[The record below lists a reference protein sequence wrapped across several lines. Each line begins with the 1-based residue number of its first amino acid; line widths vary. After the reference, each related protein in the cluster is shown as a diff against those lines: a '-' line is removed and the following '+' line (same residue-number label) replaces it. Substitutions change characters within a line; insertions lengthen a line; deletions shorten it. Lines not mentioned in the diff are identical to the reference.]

1 MSTSYRVSVG
11 EYEVTYRMSIG
22 EEEKVAFEER
32 LWYKCCEP
40 EWTRGRYEWPL
51 LEGSCEVAHF

>member
-11 EYEVTYRMSIG
+11 EYEATYRMSIG

-32 LWYKCCEP
+32 LWYKCSEP
-40 EWTRGRYEWPL
+40 E
-51 LEGSCEVAHF
+51 